1 MTQPTTDPLSGL
13 PRPSEGRKPSPLMS
27 GASGSQGQR
36 WWLEESPQPDH
47 EVPEH
52 SSDVKSEPAEGL
64 EEPISVSTRQFTPD
78 GDSNSSTAGS
88 TECVEPD
95 GLEAILSKSGGITG
109 YILAGIAVCLALFFV
124 F

>member
-1 MTQPTTDPLSGL
+1 
-13 PRPSEGRKPSPLMS
+13 MS

-52 SSDVKSEPAEGL
+52 SSDVKSEPAEGP
-64 EEPISVSTRQFTPD
+64 EGQISASPRQVAPD